1 LRLFEFEDD
10 NITLQTEH
18 DFKGYDFVWYDNPID
33 HFDLYEVQ
41 HRVLSFEQLRYYA
54 EVLFYLNPDIDFG
67 LFQGIFRHI
76 GSRDSGKSIRTY
88 SKPRVDQMIEE
99 VYKFQ
104 KHPYCRRMRRVIFNP
119 QVIISTEEK
128 LAVTSHVVKRGITY
142 TEFDIRQTVEKLFDR
157 QQVITQDN
165 IAKEMMCSRS
175 TVVRLMNGMIKDI
188 IDKKNE
194 ITRRE
199 IMISKCIEL
208 IDVLSD
214 SGSPMKMQEL
224 KNMTSIRDYSVIR
237 EAVSRYESGF

>member
-1 LRLFEFEDD
+1 MRLFEFEND
-10 NITLQTEH
+10 NIILQTEH
-18 DFKGYDFVWYDNPID
+18 DFQGYDFVWYDNPID
-33 HFDLYEVQ
+33 HFDLHEVQ
-41 HRVLSFEQLRYYA
+41 HRVISFDQLRYYA

-104 KHPYCRRMRRVIFNP
+104 KHPYCRRMRKVVFNP

-128 LAVTSHVVKRGITY
+128 LAVTSHVVKRGISY

-157 QQVITQDN
+157 QQVITQDS

-175 TVVRLMNGMIKDI
+175 TVVRLMNNMIKATFSFGW
-188 IDKKNE
+188 N
-194 ITRRE
+194 
-199 IMISKCIEL
+199 
-208 IDVLSD
+208 
-214 SGSPMKMQEL
+214 
-224 KNMTSIRDYSVIR
+224 
-237 EAVSRYESGF
+237 